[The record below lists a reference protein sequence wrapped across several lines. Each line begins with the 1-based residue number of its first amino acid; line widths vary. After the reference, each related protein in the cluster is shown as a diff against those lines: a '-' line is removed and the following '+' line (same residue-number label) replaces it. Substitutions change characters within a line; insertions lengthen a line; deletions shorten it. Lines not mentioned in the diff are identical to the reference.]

1 MSNAQLYIGQSVVH
15 EFRFWRDGTVL
26 DVTGAIVSVEITE
39 PDGTVATHAL
49 EVVDGPGGVMSVGS
63 PTTLGQVGIRKYWI
77 TGSDI
82 DGNLISR
89 PASSDYVFKHY

>member
-26 DVTGAIVSVEITE
+26 DVTGAVVSVEITE
-39 PDGTVATHAL
+39 PDGTVTSHAL
-49 EVVDGPGGVMSVGS
+49 EVADGPGGVLSVGHA
-63 PTTLGQVGIRKYWI
+63 TTLGQVGVRKYWI
-77 TGSDI
+77 SGQDAN
-82 DGNLISR
+82 GNFISR